1 MYTFI
6 MTRVLTATQARKEF
20 LKLVDQVDEKYSRV
34 DIVKKGKVKVAIVCS
49 DYLDSLEETIYS
61 LTYSLKDIRKA
72 QKEVAQGKYV
82 TLEQIEEDY
91 KKRLA
96 KNAR

>member
-1 MYTFI
+1 MSGHSHF
-6 MTRVLTATQARKEF
+6 K
-20 LKLVDQVDEKYSRV
+20 
-34 DIVKKGKVKVAIVCS
+34 
-49 DYLDSLEETIYS
+49 TI
-61 LTYSLKDIRKA
+61 KA